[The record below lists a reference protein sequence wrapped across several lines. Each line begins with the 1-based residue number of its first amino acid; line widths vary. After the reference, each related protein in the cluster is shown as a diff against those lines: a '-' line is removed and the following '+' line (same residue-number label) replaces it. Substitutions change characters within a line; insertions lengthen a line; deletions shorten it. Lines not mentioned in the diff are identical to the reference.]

1 MIVRGCGSY
10 RHHQLTE
17 TVIQHW
23 HYSTA
28 EADSHSQ
35 FSQQFVW
42 CSIGG
47 GKEAHHD
54 WGGAKAITSST
65 FT

>member
-10 RHHQLTE
+10 RHHQLTQSFN
-17 TVIQHW
+17 TGI
-23 HYSTA
+23 TA
-28 EADSHSQ
+28 QQRQILIKS
-35 FSQQFVW
+35 SQQFVW